1 MKMRSV
7 FAFMFAALLPA
18 MALAEVYTVSVTRI
32 DQDLYK
38 TGGSTLYIETR
49 YCYEY
54 AIGAMAVLKY
64 GQYSYDNKLIFDSG
78 TECDVVKVF
87 R

>member
-1 MKMRSV
+1 MKIRSV
-7 FAFMFAALLPA
+7 LAVLFAALLPA
-18 MALAEVYTVSVTRI
+18 IAFAEVYAVSVTRI
-32 DQDLYK
+32 DQNLYK
-38 TGGSTLYIETR
+38 TNGSTLYIETR

-54 AIGAMAVLKY
+54 AIGESAVLKY